1 MAGISLFDVVF
12 AFIAFIFVQQSLQL
26 DNNRIYNCYADIC
39 NLHSYSCS
47 QKTATCRYCKDN
59 TYGPY
64 CNLCKDGYYGNA
76 TASKLGC
83 KRCPCPYLKSNGTC
97 LHDASDNSL
106 KCFECKPGYFGPRCD
121 NCERG
126 YYKNLTDGFCRPCN
140 CHGNGNESLQQ
151 QCDPKGGRCVQCFHR
166 TKGMQC
172 EQCIL
177 GYYLQVKNHTR
188 QCVKCNC
195 NQNSVPGLASVCD
208 WSSGFC
214 HQCTHNTTGV
224 HCEKCAHGYKGDALG
239 ARNCTLVPKP
249 VVVPSPIRSKHVVVA
264 LISALAVIIC
274 SLLALVVFFWW
285 KRRKAREPLGFI
297 TINVN
302 HADED
307 DYNIAWIDPV
317 TGDPIRHHE
326 ADTDLPL
333 TNGNVEL
340 HDDNDDDYEED
351 LHGSGYESRDTDR
364 ML

>member
-1 MAGISLFDVVF
+1 MF
-12 AFIAFIFVQQSLQL
+12 
-26 DNNRIYNCYADIC
+26 
-39 NLHSYSCS
+39 
-47 QKTATCRYCKDN
+47 
-59 TYGPY
+59 
-64 CNLCKDGYYGNA
+64 
-76 TASKLGC
+76 
-83 KRCPCPYLKSNGTC
+83 
-97 LHDASDNSL
+97 
-106 KCFECKPGYFGPRCD
+106 
-121 NCERG
+121 
-126 YYKNLTDGFCRPCN
+126 
-140 CHGNGNESLQQ
+140 
-151 QCDPKGGRCVQCFHR
+151 
-166 TKGMQC
+166 
-172 EQCIL
+172 
-177 GYYLQVKNHTR
+177 
-188 QCVKCNC
+188 
-195 NQNSVPGLASVCD
+195 
-208 WSSGFC
+208 SS
-214 HQCTHNTTGV
+214 
-224 HCEKCAHGYKGDALG
+224 A
-239 ARNCTLVPKP
+239 
-249 VVVPSPIRSKHVVVA
+249 VPSPIRSKHVVVA